1 MRTFKEQIHEIYQL
15 EEEII
20 QELTEELAEI
30 ELMEGDTAASRL
42 KRSARK
48 LVAMGKAGRKSL
60 KAGGKFIARSHILRG
75 NKFVKRNKLVTKSQQ
90 KLRGIK
96 SGRVMKR
103 MKKKLHTAK
112 LKNMSKN
119 KGLKRLLGIQR
130 LKTQRKL
137 GK

>member
-1 MRTFKEQIHEIYQL
+1 MKTFKEQIQEIYQL
-15 EEEII
+15 DEEII
-20 QELTEELAEI
+20 QELNEELAEI
-30 ELMEGDTAASRL
+30 ELMEGDSAASRL
-42 KRSARK
+42 KRSARQ

-60 KAGGKFIARSHILRG
+60 KAGGKCIARSYILRG
-75 NKFVKRNKLVTKSQQ
+75 NKFVKRKKAITKSQQ
-90 KLRGIK
+90 KIRGIK